1 MKRDAHVPVRRH
13 ERTAE
18 VRLAGAERAVDAQQQ
33 QPIVACRAQ
42 SEHRLAGVG
51 VDEDLV
57 AGGGLQRRAT
67 LAQRIGGPYEANG
80 VDGVVGERAVGG
92 MR

>member
-1 MKRDAHVPVRRH
+1 MRTCPSGVTNAPRRFASPALSGLST
-13 ERTAE
+13 RSSSS
-18 VRLAGAERAVDAQQQ
+18 RSL
-33 QPIVACRAQ
+33 ACRTQ
-42 SEHRLAGVG
+42 REHRLAGVG

-67 LAQRIGGPYEANG
+67 LAQRIGGAYEANG
-80 VDGVVGERAVGG
+80 VDGVVGERAVRG